1 VYGIPGPN
9 VSASYPVLD
18 SPPEAWLGVD
28 RTPAVASSG
37 TQAGER
43 SELAVGELAALRDRL
58 SNPLIVELIAFEALR
73 TGCSLGLGGRHFASK
88 CRSPTP
94 PGVTGRPP

>member
-1 VYGIPGPN
+1 
-9 VSASYPVLD
+9 
-18 SPPEAWLGVD
+18 VD

-58 SNPLIVELIAFEALR
+58 SNPHIVELTAFESLR
-73 TGCSLGLGGRHFASK
+73 TVVG
-88 CRSPTP
+88 
-94 PGVTGRPP
+94 